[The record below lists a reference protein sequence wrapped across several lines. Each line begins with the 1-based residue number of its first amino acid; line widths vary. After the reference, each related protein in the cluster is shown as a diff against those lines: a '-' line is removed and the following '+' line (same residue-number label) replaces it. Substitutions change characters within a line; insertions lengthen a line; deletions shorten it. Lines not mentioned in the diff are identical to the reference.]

1 MEKKEIYD
9 YLAKIYLDDNKRVP
23 KEKKRNSSKKYWLFL
38 IIAIVLSFCVL
49 FYYFILRYPVSSH
62 KAKLQSLYLAT
73 GNELIKIKYNF
84 SEDSTLRKES
94 YTITSPGLNVQNFH
108 HLKFLSRR
116 LKNEGSLN
124 LRVEIENSL
133 KEVAFCYITGLSN
146 KWKEFTITLRDDF
159 KEISRWD
166 NIKRISFVAEEWN
179 IENKEDT
186 MYIDE
191 IRFTRF
197 LNAEEGKE

>member
-9 YLAKIYLDDNKRVP
+9 YLAKIYLDDNKRAP
-23 KEKKRNSSKKYWLFL
+23 KEKKGNSFKKYRLFL
-38 IIAIVLSFCVL
+38 ITAIIVSFGAL
-49 FYYFILRYPVSSH
+49 FYYFILRHPVESH
-62 KAKLQSLYLAT
+62 KAKIRSLYLAT

-84 SEDSTLRKES
+84 SGDSTLRKES
-94 YTITSPGLNVQNFH
+94 YTITSLGLDVQNFH
-108 HLKFLSRR
+108 ELKFIARR

-124 LRVEIENSL
+124 FKIEIENSL
-133 KEVAFCYITGLSN
+133 KEAAFCYITNLSN
-146 KWKEFTITLRDDF
+146 KWKEFTIMLRDDF

-179 IENKEDT
+179 IENKDDSI
-186 MYIDE
+186 YIDE

-197 LNAEEGKE
+197 LNEKETR